1 MEPARRVTRP
11 SPSRHPT
18 RLRPSDTNQAPVEDD
33 GRTAPWHFWLMVAAL
48 TIYLGW
54 RLVQGIMW
62 AIGKL

>member
-1 MEPARRVTRP
+1 MEPARRVT
-11 SPSRHPT
+11 SRAHPAT
-18 RLRPSDTNQAPVEDD
+18 QHGCGRRYQSGSGQDD
-33 GRTAPWHFWLMVAAL
+33 SRTAPWHFWLMVAAL